1 MKLRLPESKAAPG
14 KTARKRTGTALGYRF
29 VRQGDYW
36 TAFVIVVIAPM
47 PVVTD
52 ARLGAIGIDS
62 NADHLALAEVDRS
75 GNMIDFL
82 RLQATVRGQ
91 SSDQCKVIYGEA
103 AAGIASRAKKA
114 GEPVVLEA
122 RLRCAQ
128 GRAGGCLPPPE
139 QDAQCSGVSAGRR
152 HDSGRVRSRRRG
164 GHRD

>member
-1 MKLRLPESKAAPG
+1 M
-14 KTARKRTGTALGYRF
+14 
-29 VRQGDYW
+29 
-36 TAFVIVVIAPM
+36 
-47 PVVTD
+47 VTD

-62 NADHLALAEVDRS
+62 NADHLASAEVDRS

-91 SSDQCKVIYGEA
+91 SSDQCKAIYGEA

-128 GRAGGCLPPPE
+128 GRA
-139 QDAQCSGVSAGRR
+139 
-152 HDSGRVRSRRRG
+152 
-164 GHRD
+164 